1 MHLSFQLSVHN
12 FVTTLDDSDFSSST
26 LTTTA
31 VTNITQPV
39 TKINFGPGMFH
50 AVHFYTVLAFRLP
63 PEISAGRGR
72 FPPVKEKRD
81 L

>member
-39 TKINFGPGMFH
+39 TKINFGPSKH
-50 AVHFYTVLAFRLP
+50 TLSLTSYLA
-63 PEISAGRGR
+63 
-72 FPPVKEKRD
+72 
-81 L
+81 